1 MPIDLYHHIYEGE
14 IFQKSRCIW
23 HENATNDFLHSTLL
37 NLGFRP
43 TDKVRKFWTGYDRT
57 VLLCL
62 VDDHSNYGTAGYGGF
77 PDNTVILTDNY
88 NFLPTNYK
96 LIKLPDS
103 FFGIYSYV
111 PEHTQ
116 WRPSRRFNFAVNRI
130 DNCRQTALFELMRR
144 DNILVQDWVN
154 FNCWEHGSS
163 NETAT
168 DCRNNFTQHW
178 NINNELYKKEYQEQY
193 QTVLSLMPL
202 RNHSMTLEQSTVS
215 AWINLVMETYISFN
229 SVAISE
235 KTFRALVTPA
245 PFMVCSGQGTIP
257 YLRSL
262 GFDTLDD
269 LFDHGYD
276 TAPEREDY
284 LLVDKVRNFIDWA
297 QLNHSR
303 LLAQDFNQLQIRCA
317 NMALHNQQL
326 LFSMRRRWPRDFSQW
341 LPGVI
346 DTLTN

>member
-23 HENATNDFLHSTLL
+23 HENAITDFLQSTLL

-43 TDKVRKFWTGYDRT
+43 TDNIRKFWTGYDRT

-62 VDDHSNYGTAGYGGF
+62 VDDHSNYGTTRHGVF
-77 PDNTVILTDNY
+77 ENDTIIITDNY
-88 NFLPTNYK
+88 NFLETNYK
-96 LIKLPDS
+96 ITKLPHS
-103 FFGIYSYV
+103 FFGIYSYA
-111 PEHTQ
+111 PEQTE
-116 WRPSRRFNFAVNRI
+116 WNPSRRFNFAINRI
-130 DNCRQTALFELMRR
+130 DNCRQTALFELMRH
-144 DNILVQDWVN
+144 DNILVHDWVN
-154 FNCWEHGSS
+154 FNCWEHNAT

-168 DCRNNFTQHW
+168 DCRNNFIQRW

-193 QTVLSLMPL
+193 QTVLPLMPL
-202 RNHSMTLEQSTVS
+202 RNHSMSLEQSYVS

-245 PFMVCSGQGTIP
+245 PWLVCSGQGTIP

-269 LFDHGYD
+269 IFDHGYD

-284 LLVDKVRNFIDWA
+284 LLVDKVRNFVDWA
-297 QLNHSR
+297 RLNHSR
-303 LLAQDFNQLQIRCA
+303 LLQQDFRELQIRCA
-317 NMALHNQQL
+317 NMALHNQQVL
-326 LFSMRRRWPRDFSQW
+326 SSMRRQWPRDFGQW
-341 LPGVI
+341 LPQLI
-346 DTLTN
+346 DSLTN

>member
-1 MPIDLYHHIYEGE
+1 MRG
-14 IFQKSRCIW
+14 
-23 HENATNDFLHSTLL
+23 
-37 NLGFRP
+37 
-43 TDKVRKFWTGYDRT
+43 
-57 VLLCL
+57 
-62 VDDHSNYGTAGYGGF
+62 
-77 PDNTVILTDNY
+77 
-88 NFLPTNYK
+88 
-96 LIKLPDS
+96 LI
-103 FFGIYSYV
+103 
-111 PEHTQ
+111 
-116 WRPSRRFNFAVNRI
+116 
-130 DNCRQTALFELMRR
+130 
-144 DNILVQDWVN
+144 
-154 FNCWEHGSS
+154 
-163 NETAT
+163 
-168 DCRNNFTQHW
+168 
-178 NINNELYKKEYQEQY
+178 
-193 QTVLSLMPL
+193 
-202 RNHSMTLEQSTVS
+202 
-215 AWINLVMETYISFN
+215 LVMETYISFN

-262 GFDTLDD
+262 GFDTLDG